1 MATTYTP
8 DATDLYYANIY
19 DTEVK
24 TGLTGLEI
32 QTALYDNGFDF
43 NNSFIEQASKLAN
56 VNNGLSEE
64 QKANIKANFES
75 AKLTGN
81 DKLAKVMDYVF
92 KYGAV
97 ALKIL
102 VDNNIIKTGSTTKT
116 ITPDDVDT
124 QAFDNFINN
133 SKAKVAEAQNKQTN
147 TPSNSTYFGIDFSSP
162 IVWLIIVAVVILLF
176 SLNGNKQPQQVYL
189 PQPTARR

>member
-1 MATTYTP
+1 MATTWTP
-8 DATDLYYANIY
+8 DATDLYYASLY
-19 DTEVK
+19 DKEVN

-32 QTALYDNGFDF
+32 YTAQVNEGFDF
-43 NNSFIEQASKLAN
+43 NNSFIEEASKLAN
-56 VNNGLSEE
+56 VNNGLSE
-64 QKANIKANFES
+64 QQNANIKANYNS

-92 KYGAV
+92 KYGEA
-97 ALKIL
+97 ALKVL
-102 VDNNIIKTGSTTKT
+102 VSTGIIKTGSTTKA

-124 QAFDNFINN
+124 QAFDNYVQNT
-133 SKAKVAEAQNKQTN
+133 KTKVAEAQNKQTN

-189 PQPTARR
+189 PQPTAKR